1 MVSIRVGF
9 IAFFCF
15 VSALLVGQT
24 ADRNK
29 LFQTLNLVDS
39 LLSSD
44 QDSLAKVYLD
54 VVEPDKDRDVEIFLN
69 YYVLLG
75 DYYLNVSLYK
85 ESAAAYK
92 KLLTINS
99 RDLDRESSLKLA
111 KAINDMGIALQRTGK
126 AWEAIDAHIKS
137 QEIYERYN
145 EPIGGSYNYNNIAI
159 IYTELKKIDSALYF
173 HEKSLEYAKLAYDTM
188 GIGFNHLNMAIL
200 HADNNDLVKSLF
212 HFQQSLKIFEQQRN
226 ERMINALKRRMAAF
240 YLRIK
245 DYETAL
251 GLIEGVFDYYQERNS
266 STGLGGTHVTIGEI
280 FMSMDQLDTALFH
293 LNKGIEYYKPS
304 GYAVGLAK
312 AYVIKGKYFRLK
324 GDFDSSIKSYEES
337 LKYSKGAFKGMSM
350 NALNGMAKVYLE
362 LKNYPA
368 AIRAALNGL
377 DEGNYSASPGN
388 MASSYETLYKSY
400 KALGDHKKSLEYLE
414 KYNDEKDKI
423 FDDDQMIKLAR
434 IEYQNQL
441 EREEVERSVAEAEK
455 DLLASQ
461 ELARERWIGYTAMGA
476 GVLILLIAVFV
487 YRAYRIKRS
496 ANEQLNLKN
505 AELQRLRESEQ
516 NLAEEALSAR
526 ERELATMAM
535 ASLEKNNL
543 LAELS
548 QKVSFLETRLSDDLK
563 PSLKE
568 MRKTISSSISLDNTW
583 DSFIHRFEDVHPQF
597 FGRLKSENPN
607 LTINDLK
614 LSAYLKIGMSN
625 KEIAN
630 VTHLTVG
637 SVKSGINRLK
647 KKLNLGPDDSI
658 RGYMLEYA

>member
-1 MVSIRVGF
+1 MVSRRVGF
-9 IAFFCF
+9 ITFFC
-15 VSALLVGQT
+15 LLAGLLMGQT
-24 ADRNK
+24 ADRDD
-29 LFQTLNLVDS
+29 LLRTLKRADS

-54 VVEPDKDRDVEIFLN
+54 QVEPNKDRNAEIFLN
-69 YYVLLG
+69 YFVLLG
-75 DYYLNVSLYK
+75 DYYLNISRYK
-85 ESAAAYK
+85 ESADAYQQ
-92 KLLTINS
+92 LLTINS
-99 RDLDRESSLKLA
+99 RDLNRESALKLA
-111 KAINDMGIALQRTGK
+111 KGINDMGIALQRAGK

-159 IYTELKKIDSALYF
+159 IYKELKKIDSALYF
-173 HEKSLEYAKLAYDTM
+173 HAKSLEYAKLAYDTM
-188 GIGFNHLNMAIL
+188 GIGFNHLNMAML
-200 HADNNDLVKSLF
+200 YADNNDLVKSLS

-226 ERMINALKRRMAAF
+226 ERMINALKRRMASF
-240 YLRIK
+240 YVRIK

-251 GLIEGVFDYYQERNS
+251 SLIDGVYKYYQARNS
-266 STGLGGTHVTIGEI
+266 SSGLGGTHVTIGEI
-280 FMSMDQLDTALFH
+280 FMNMEQLDTSLYH
-293 LNKGIEYYKPS
+293 LNKGIEYYEPS
-304 GYAVGLAK
+304 GYAIGLAK
-312 AYVIKGKYFRLK
+312 AYVVKGKYYRLK
-324 GDFDSSIKSYEES
+324 GDFNKAISSYEQA
-337 LKYSKGAFKGMSM
+337 LTYSKGALKGLAM
-350 NALNGMAKVYLE
+350 NSLNGLAKVYLE
-362 LKNYPA
+362 QKKYPD
-368 AIRAALNGL
+368 AIRAALSGL
-377 DEGNYSASPGN
+377 EEGNYSASPGN
-388 MASSYETLYKSY
+388 LASSYETLYKSY
-400 KALGDHKKSLEYLE
+400 KALGDNKKSLEFLE
-414 KYNDEKDKI
+414 KYNEEKNKI
-423 FDDDQMIKLAR
+423 FDDEQMIKLAR

-441 EREEVERSVAEAEK
+441 EREEVERRVAEAEK
-455 DLLASQ
+455 DLLVAQ

-476 GVLILLIAVFV
+476 GALIFLIAVFV
-487 YRAYRIKRS
+487 YRAYQIKRS
-496 ANEQLNLKN
+496 ANEQLSLKN
-505 AELQRLRESEQ
+505 AELQQLREREQ

-543 LAELS
+543 LTELG

-597 FGRLKSENPN
+597 FDRLKSENPN

-647 KKLNLGPDDSI
+647 KKLNLRPDDSI